1 MRFSRPSHPN
11 CFSLETL
18 KCIIR
23 NGVPILVK
31 LIDLVYSVIIVL
43 SQTTLL
49 RQLTF
54 LLESQT
60 VIRDSHSSALLYL
73 FISSGASICSK
84 MAFPSL
90 ENSDHVAVS
99 VSIAFR
105 INSNRMPCFI
115 DLWLFSCW
123 LGRSSWS
130 FERCSI
136 GRYL

>member
-1 MRFSRPSHPN
+1 MRFSRPTHPN

-23 NGVPILVK
+23 NGVSILVK
-31 LIDLVYSVIIVL
+31 LIDLVYSVIIAL

-60 VIRDSHSSALLYL
+60 VIRDSHSSALLNL

-84 MAFPSL
+84 MAFPSF

-115 DLWLFSCW
+115 DL
-123 LGRSSWS
+123 
-130 FERCSI
+130 
-136 GRYL
+136 